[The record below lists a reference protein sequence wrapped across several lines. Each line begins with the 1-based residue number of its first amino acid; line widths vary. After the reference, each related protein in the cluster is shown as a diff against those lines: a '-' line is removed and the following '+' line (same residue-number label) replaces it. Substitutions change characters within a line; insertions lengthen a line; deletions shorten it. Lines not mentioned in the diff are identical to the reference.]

1 MNNLIRQSKHAIKY
15 LSYYANNEK
24 QKKAINKLID
34 MVNMFADILDY
45 NPNSKIIDIML
56 LNRFRDKYIDCKN
69 PQLAISEVMKDITDG
84 FDLDTQFRF
93 TRYNVAEEIRSNQT
107 TQEDVETLYPLVDEV
122 LETMKNQIEWITSK

>member
-1 MNNLIRQSKHAIKY
+1 MQNLIRESKQSLKY
-15 LSYYANNEK
+15 LSFFAKTEQ

-34 MVNMFADILDY
+34 MANMFSDILDY

-84 FDLDTQFRF
+84 FDLETQFRF
-93 TRYNVAEEIRSNQT
+93 TRWNVAEEIRSNQT

-122 LETMKNQIEWITSK
+122 LKTMKNQIEWNTSK

>member
-15 LSYYANNEK
+15 LSYYANNET